1 MSFTVSGLDEDGEP
15 VDIYIGMHSDSLLEL
30 THYLLDD
37 DLVRMVLI
45 ENTKEGEE
53 EDE

>member
-1 MSFTVSGLDEDGEP
+1 MSFTVSGLDKDGEP
-15 VDIYIGMHSDSLLEL
+15 MDIYIGMDSDSLLEL
-30 THYLLDD
+30 IHYLLDD

-53 EDE
+53 DE